1 MTSLLQDAAP
11 TRSVSQRAAWAA
23 VAAAFALN
31 GGLFGIWASRIPA
44 FKDSY
49 TLSHTALGVLLLL
62 LAAGAICAF
71 PVAGRLSDQ
80 IGAARLSRSLAIV
93 NLVALV
99 CLPLSPNV
107 VVLGMVL
114 FVFGAAHGAMD
125 VSMNAWGAEVER
137 WSARPQMSS
146 FHAMWSLGAGLGAA
160 TGYLAVTVDAAPL
173 LHFACVGTAA
183 AVGLLWV
190 SNIDWA
196 SATKPRIRGRI
207 FTLPKG
213 HLIVVGLLALGA
225 ALGEGAVADWSAVY
239 LADAAQAPQQWAALG
254 YAVFSV
260 TMVALRLMGNQI
272 NKKAPPHIVVRVS
285 GFIAAAGA
293 VLTLVYPTL
302 PTMLTGFALMG
313 VGYALVI
320 PLAFS
325 RAANDPAVSPGEAIA
340 GVATLSYGGMLL
352 GPPLIGFVA
361 GLTSL
366 KLSFGLLAL
375 LALMPAGLSNV
386 LRPSDD

>member
-1 MTSLLQDAAP
+1 MTFPLDGAEVRASASP
-11 TRSVSQRAAWAA
+11 RAAWAA

-31 GGLFGIWASRIPA
+31 GGMFGIWASRIPA
-44 FKDSY
+44 FKETYALTHS
-49 TLSHTALGVLLLL
+49 TLGVLLLL

-80 IGAARLSRSLAIV
+80 IGAARLSRILALV
-93 NLVALV
+93 NLTALV

-107 VVLGMVL
+107 IVLGMVL

-137 WSARPQMSS
+137 WAGRPQMSS

-160 TGYLAVTVDAAPL
+160 TGYLAVTMTASPL
-173 LHFACVGTAA
+173 LHFALVGTVAA
-183 AVGLLWV
+183 GGLLWI

-196 SATKPRIRGRI
+196 SATRPRGRGRI
-207 FTLPKG
+207 FSLPKG
-213 HLIVVGLLALGA
+213 HLVVVGLLALGA
-225 ALGEGAVADWSAVY
+225 ALGEGAVADWGAVY
-239 LADAAQAPQQWAALG
+239 LAEAAQAPQQWAALG

-260 TMVALRLMGNQI
+260 TMVALRLLGNQI
-272 NKKAPPHIVVRVS
+272 NQKAPPHIVVRVS

-293 VLTLVYPTL
+293 LLTLVYPTL
-302 PTMLTGFALMG
+302 PSMLAGFALMG

-325 RAANDPAVSPGEAIA
+325 RAANDPDVPPGEAIA

-366 KLSFGLLAL
+366 TVSFALLAL
-375 LALMPAGLSNV
+375 LALMVAALSNA
-386 LRPSDD
+386 LRPLNR